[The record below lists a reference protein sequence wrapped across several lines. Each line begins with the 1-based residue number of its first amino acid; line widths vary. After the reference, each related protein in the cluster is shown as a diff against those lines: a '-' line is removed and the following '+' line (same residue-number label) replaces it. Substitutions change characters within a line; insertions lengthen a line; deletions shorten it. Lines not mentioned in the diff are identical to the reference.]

1 MNRVRRIVALTLVIA
16 IVSLGIGRAQA
27 QQQWRS
33 SSAANRSAVGLSA
46 IGAQSRLTGVYR
58 LDVASSDD
66 PRAIAERAAGSLPSN
81 EQQRVVDDL
90 TSKLTA
96 PDMLAVE
103 RRNQTID
110 IASSRAPRISFDADG
125 RERTEQATD
134 GHTVRTR
141 AVLYGDQLMVTSSGS
156 PDDDFS
162 VSFDPIDEGRRLRVT
177 RRIHSAQLNQPLVIQ
192 SIYDKISNVARW
204 NILRESPMTSTT
216 TPPPSTTARIP
227 QPFPNAKDE
236 RSGQQQSPPIIR
248 IRPPEPQPPT
258 DVGEE
263 VVADVLTVPNG
274 TQLITILNNDL
285 STAESHEGDRFSLT
299 VRSPGPYEGATI
311 EGYISNVRR
320 AGRASGRSEMRL
332 NFERITLRDGRSAD
346 FTGYVENVRAVGT
359 ENVRVEPESGDGGGV
374 QDADN
379 RRNRTAQRVAI
390 GAAVGAIIGAIAAGG
405 KGAAIGA
412 AIGAGAGAGSIYA
425 QGRDDL
431 ELRSGTE
438 IAVRASAPR

>member
-1 MNRVRRIVALTLVIA
+1 MYRVRRIVALTLVIA
-16 IVSLGIGRAQA
+16 IVSLGISRAQA
-27 QQQWRS
+27 QQHS
-33 SSAANRSAVGLSA
+33 SSTANRHAVGRTA

-58 LDVASSDD
+58 LDAASSDD
-66 PRAIAERAAGSLPSN
+66 PRVIAERAANNLPSY
-81 EQQRVVDDL
+81 EQQRVVEEL

-96 PDMLAVE
+96 PDLLAVE

-125 RERTEQATD
+125 RERVEQAAD

-156 PDDDFS
+156 PKDDFS

-177 RRIHSAQLNQPLVIQ
+177 RRIHSTQLNQPLVIQ

-204 NILRESPMTSTT
+204 DNLRESQTK
-216 TPPPSTTARIP
+216 PPPSTTARIP
-227 QPFPNAKDE
+227 QPFPSAKDE
-236 RSGQQQSPPIIR
+236 RSGQQQSPPIIK
-248 IRPPEPQPPT
+248 IRPPEPEPPT

-274 TQLITILNNDL
+274 TQLITVLNNDL
-285 STAESHEGDRFSLT
+285 STAESREGDRFNLT

-320 AGRASGRSEMRL
+320 AGRASGRSEMKL
-332 NFERITLRDGRSAD
+332 NFERITLRDGRTAD
-346 FTGYVENVRAVGT
+346 FTGYIENVRAVGN
-359 ENVRVEPESGDGGGV
+359 ENVRIEPESGDGV
-374 QDADN
+374 QDTDN

-390 GAAVGAIIGAIAAGG
+390 GAAVGAIIGAIAGGG

-412 AIGAGAGAGSIYA
+412 AIGAGAGAGSIYL

-438 IAVRASAPR
+438 IAVRASATR

>member
-1 MNRVRRIVALTLVIA
+1 MNRVRRIVALTLVVAIA
-16 IVSLGIGRAQA
+16 SLGISTAQA
-27 QQQWRS
+27 EQQHSS
-33 SSAANRSAVGLSA
+33 SSAAHRNAVGRST

-58 LDVASSDD
+58 LDAASSDD
-66 PRAIAERAAGSLPSN
+66 PREIAERAAGNLPVN
-81 EQQRVVDDL
+81 EQQRIVSDL
-90 TSKLTA
+90 TPKLTA
-96 PDMLAVE
+96 PSLLAVE

-125 RERTEQATD
+125 RERMEQAAD

-162 VSFDPIDEGRRLRVT
+162 VAFDPIDEGRRLRVT
-177 RRIHSAQLNQPLVIQ
+177 RRIYSTQLNQPLVIQ

-204 NILRESPMTSTT
+204 DNLNESQT
-216 TPPPSTTARIP
+216 TPPPPITARIP
-227 QPFPNAKDE
+227 QPFPTVKDE
-236 RSGQQQSPPIIR
+236 RSGQQQSPPIIK
-248 IRPPEPQPPT
+248 IRPTEPQPPI

-263 VVADVLTVPNG
+263 VVPEVLTVPNG
-274 TQLITILNNDL
+274 TQLVTVLNNDL
-285 STAESHEGDRFSLT
+285 STAESREGDRFNLT

-311 EGYISNVRR
+311 DGYISNVRR

-332 NFERITLRDGRSAD
+332 NLERITLRDGRTAD
-346 FTGYVENVRAVGT
+346 FTGYIENVRAVGN
-359 ENVRVEPESGDGGGV
+359 ENVRVESESGDGIE
-374 QDADN
+374 DADN
-379 RRNRTAQRVAI
+379 RRNRMAQRVAI
-390 GAAVGAIIGAIAAGG
+390 GAAVGAIIGAIAGGG

-412 AIGAGAGAGSIYA
+412 AIGAGAGAGSIYL

-438 IAVRASAPR
+438 IAVRASGPR